1 MWADSDL
8 RGSQTSPSSQRLL
21 KHSVLGASRLSG
33 SESSRRDL
41 RFCVSR
47 RFLCQPHPCAGS
59 PRRDKLHRHPGP
71 QRQRKTGLQPLTQ
84 GPRPRRSAPRRAGLA
99 LWSALQLLISLCC
112 VKYTYLLTS
121 PHDPKRSPAAPAED
135 EVGAESQHRASTAA
149 APAETSH
156 TACHRGEPWG
166 LQGEVSSSP
175 CPQLVSSGGRLIPR
189 GNSSQDVVRAPYM
202 AHSLRDTSWQT
213 KKDQLGQNRPSGPP
227 APSTAPAR
235 VTPCARRGPTRAPP
249 QSLPPRQ
256 PPSSWFH
263 SLLPGPRVTLP
274 GLRCLGPC
282 PPQDVSCSTAG
293 VVPETP
299 PHLQP
304 WDTLGAQ

>member
-21 KHSVLGASRLSG
+21 KHSFLGASRLSG

-41 RFCVSR
+41 RFCVSG

-59 PRRDKLHRHPGP
+59 PRRDKLHKDSGPGP
-71 QRQRKTGLQPLTQ
+71 PETEEDGAPASDAGSASQEELPTQ
-84 GPRPRRSAPRRAGLA
+84 GRAGSVVRSTA
-99 LWSALQLLISLCC
+99 ANSLCC
-112 VKYTYLLTS
+112 VKCTYLLTS

-135 EVGAESQHRASTAA
+135 AVGAESQHRASTAA

-166 LQGEVSSSP
+166 LQGEVSSP

-213 KKDQLGQNRPSGPP
+213 KKDQLGQNRPSRSPAPQHCACSGDTVCPARPHPGAAPVPPP
-227 APSTAPAR
+227 APASFLLVPQPPPW
-235 VTPCARRGPTRAPP
+235 TPCHTARA
-249 QSLPPRQ
+249 
-256 PPSSWFH
+256 
-263 SLLPGPRVTLP
+263 SLLRAVPAPGCEL
-274 GLRCLGPC
+274 LHSRC
-282 PPQDVSCSTAG
+282 
-293 VVPETP
+293 
-299 PHLQP
+299 
-304 WDTLGAQ
+304 GA